1 MSDKSASQLG
11 RLLRRH
17 RARVSLSLEAA
28 AAAAKLDKST
38 LSRLEQGLI
47 ESPDPQKLQRL
58 ANVLGTE
65 VEDYY
70 ALAGYLSPTG
80 LPGFAP
86 YLRAKFDASPEVA
99 RDVEHYFNWRS
110 AQTDEDGDQSKA
122 A

>member
-1 MSDKSASQLG
+1 MSDQTALQLG

-17 RARVSLSLEAA
+17 RARAGLSLEGAS
-28 AAAAKLDKST
+28 AAAKLDKST

-58 ANVLGTE
+58 ASVLGTE

-80 LPGFAP
+80 LPSFAP
-86 YLRAKFDASPEVA
+86 YLRAKFDATPEVA
-99 RDVEHYFNWRS
+99 NDVENYFNWRK
-110 AQTDEDGDQSKA
+110 AQTEQDEQNLA